1 MKTHSPITSKRGILV
16 GRPLAMTMLFAWLLS
31 LVGFIHLLRQNQQ
44 LAHLVQTQQ
53 DEMMQQ
59 REQIV
64 SLQQRLRI
72 LEAVE
77 DMQSNLSPDEEV
89 HLAHNVYHYS
99 ERHGLDPLLVLAL
112 IRVESGFSPAA
123 VSPVGALGL
132 MQVMPSTARFIAD
145 SRGWSWP
152 GEERLFDPVYNLRL
166 ATTYLSDLI
175 SKFGSVEQALIAY
188 NWGEGAVL
196 EMMETGQPLPRGFA
210 QRVLST
216 YDRLQRRYG
225 SSKPD

>member
-1 MKTHSPITSKRGILV
+1 MKTHNPITSKRGILV
-16 GRPLAMTMLFAWLLS
+16 GRPLAITMLCAWLLS
-31 LVGFIHLLRQNQQ
+31 LMGFIHLLRQNQQ

-53 DEMMQQ
+53 NEMMQQ

-89 HLAHNVYHYS
+89 HLAHHVYHYS
-99 ERHGLDPLLVLAL
+99 EKHGLDPLLVLSL
-112 IRVESGFSPAA
+112 IRVESDFTPEA

-145 SRGWSWP
+145 SRGWDWP
-152 GEERLFDPVYNLRL
+152 GVARLFEPAYNIRL
-166 ATTYLSDLI
+166 ATSYLSDLI
-175 SKFGSVEQALIAY
+175 SKFDRVEEALIAY
-188 NWGEGAVL
+188 NWGEGAV
-196 EMMETGQPLPRGFA
+196 MDMIATGQPLPRGFA
-210 QRVLST
+210 RRVLST
-216 YDRLQRRYG
+216 YDWLQRRYG